1 MQISLLES
9 NPYMAYEIMLFEKD
23 LLSTLEHMTNG
34 TIERHLKMENI
45 PSPSLGFVNT
55 FFEP

>member
-1 MQISLLES
+1 
-9 NPYMAYEIMLFEKD
+9 MLFDKD